1 MKEKQIDLIIFTEM
15 EGKDYRKMRREPGGG
30 REVNGK
36 AKQADNGQKFYTT
49 GDRDAKE
56 EKQAGEPGNGW

>member
-1 MKEKQIDLIIFTEM
+1 M
-15 EGKDYRKMRREPGGG
+15 EGKDYRKMRREPRGG

-56 EKQAGEPGNGW
+56 EKQVSLGMAGNDPIAQDMAQAGP